1 MTRTSAWGDTVG
13 FGVQILGIDG
23 LGKREVLPVVER
35 RCAAA
40 GLSVRRVS
48 WQSELAAAV
57 DSGRLGEY
65 PYNELERLWLEL
77 FPVFFAD
84 ATVAGRRV
92 ETPRSFAELR
102 DSGLVERLKKSG
114 ITGMRPVSPL
124 ATGWLETAGHSLL
137 HHSVVRPL
145 IDEGH
150 VVIQDSLGIKNVLK
164 SLFMAEFAA
173 PGHAAALAAV
183 RAHVKD
189 YFGRVLAPRVGIYL
203 REDPARV
210 LAAKNAESIG
220 VFDTYHAFGGD
231 PGRTFLDLQSDCA
244 REYES
249 FARTHGWQIVDV
261 NDASEAAGSA
271 AEKVTHTILAAAA
284 R

>member
-1 MTRTSAWGDTVG
+1 MG

-23 LGKREVLPVVER
+23 LGKGELLPVVER
-35 RCAAA
+35 RCTAA

-48 WQSELAAAV
+48 WQGELAAATAG
-57 DSGRLGEY
+57 GRLGEY

-92 ETPRSFAELR
+92 EAPRSFAELR
-102 DSGLVERLKKSG
+102 GSGLVEHVKKSR
-114 ITGMRPVSPL
+114 ITGMRPASPL
-124 ATGWLETAGHSLL
+124 ATGWLEMAGHSLL
-137 HHSVVRPL
+137 YHSVVQPL
-145 IDEGH
+145 VDEGH

-164 SLFMAEFAA
+164 SLFMAEFSA
-173 PGHAAALAAV
+173 PEHAAALTAV
-183 RAHVKD
+183 RAHVRD

-210 LAAKNAESIG
+210 LAARKAENIG
-220 VFDTYHAFGGD
+220 VFDNYHAFGGD
-231 PGRTFLDLQSDCA
+231 PGQTFLDLQSDCA
-244 REYES
+244 REYET
-249 FARTHGWQIVDV
+249 FARTHDWTIVDV
-261 NDASEAAGSA
+261 NAASEAAGPAS
-271 AEKVTHTILAAAA
+271 ERVTHTILAAAA

>member
-1 MTRTSAWGDTVG
+1 MG
-13 FGVQILGIDG
+13 FGVQVLGIDG
-23 LGKREVLPVVER
+23 LAKRELLPVVER
-35 RCAAA
+35 RCRAA

-57 DSGRLGEY
+57 AGGRIGEY

-84 ATVAGRRV
+84 ATVAGRPV
-92 ETPRSFAELR
+92 ETPRSFAKLHE
-102 DSGLVERLKKSG
+102 SGLVEHLKRSG

-124 ATGWLETAGHSLL
+124 ATGWLEMAGHSLL

-164 SLFMAEFAA
+164 SLFMAEFSA
-173 PGHAAALAAV
+173 PGHAPALTAV
-183 RAHVKD
+183 RDHVKD
-189 YFGRVLAPRVGIYL
+189 YFGRALAPRVGIYL

-210 LAAKNAESIG
+210 LAAKNARTIG

-231 PGRTFLDLQSDCA
+231 PGQTFLDLQTDCA
-244 REYES
+244 REYEN
-249 FARTHGWQIVDV
+249 FARTHGWTIVDAH
-261 NDASEAAGSA
+261 DAAEATGSA
-271 AEKVTHTILAAAA
+271 SEKVTDTILATAA